1 MIAVTRRA
9 LIRARPPL
17 LALDLLPARRDP
29 VRPPT
34 VVEAALVVL
43 ARDAHIEISTTNAP
57 DTA

>member
-1 MIAVTRRA
+1 
-9 LIRARPPL
+9 LIFYQHAGTQF
-17 LALDLLPARRDP
+17 D
-29 VRPPT
+29 PPT